1 MGNGSHLAETFS
13 NREVHDGTCYR
24 AAGWLPVGESKG
36 YARHRADFYREH
48 GQPKR
53 LWLKP
58 LQADAKEILCALVL
72 PQAQLQGGHSAAAGV
87 LPLTQPQCY
96 SLSVPWPC
104 CAALR
109 SARRLRQTP
118 RKSPVFASNSRKS
131 ARKCPPLSQ
140 THDGE
145 VMKAEEKIMG
155 RCREKI

>member
-109 SARRLRQTP
+109 SALLAVYARLRENHPCLPAILENLRANPHLCRRL
-118 RKSPVFASNSRKS
+118 
-131 ARKCPPLSQ
+131 
-140 THDGE
+140 
-145 VMKAEEKIMG
+145 MMEKL
-155 RCREKI
+155 